1 MPSRTRKETEHEI
14 REMFSNIAPRYELL
28 NHLMTGWQD
37 IRWRRF
43 VVQRAGLPDQ
53 GRFLDVGTGT
63 GDLMRDMKQHYPQ
76 SRSFGLDFTLDMMRW
91 GRSRHDHKH
100 ATWTAGNALHLP
112 FPNNTFD
119 TVISGFLLRN
129 VTDLE
134 RSLREGYRV
143 LKPGGRFV
151 ALDTTQPPQ
160 NLLTPLI
167 RFHLHTVIPFLGKM
181 FAGRKDA
188 YTYLPRSTE
197 SFVRAERLLAY
208 LAAIGFT
215 KVEFKRFMFGTIAV
229 HWGVK

>member
-1 MPSRTRKETEHEI
+1 MPSRTRKETENDI
-14 REMFSNIAPRYELL
+14 RDMFSNIAPRYELL

-37 IRWRRF
+37 NRWRHF
-43 VVQRAGLPDQ
+43 VVQQAKLPEQ

-63 GDLMRDMKQHYPQ
+63 GDLMRDMKQQYAQ
-76 SRSFGLDFTLDMMRW
+76 SQPHGLDFTLEMMRW
-91 GRSRHDHKH
+91 GRSHHDHKL
-100 ATWTAGNALHLP
+100 ATWTAGNALLLP

-119 TVISGFLLRN
+119 AVISGFLLRN

-134 RSLREGYRV
+134 RCLREGYRV

-151 ALDTTQPPQ
+151 ALDTTQPPH

-181 FAGRKDA
+181 LAGSKDA

-197 SFVRAERLLAY
+197 GFVRAERLLAY
-208 LAAIGFT
+208 LATVGFT
-215 KVEFKRFMFGTIAV
+215 KVEFKRFMFDTIAV